1 MADQL
6 RLDYEGI
13 ENSRAQLLEQLEV
26 FDDCYSRMNSIIK
39 NLPEYWSGD
48 TAVAYGIQ
56 FDNLAPS
63 FNNISELIS
72 ALAQQLSDIQTNFA
86 GADGDM
92 SAKLM

>member
-13 ENSRAQLLEQLEV
+13 ENSRMQLLEQLEA
-26 FDDCYSRMNSIIK
+26 FNTCYSTMDAVVK
-39 NLPEYWSGD
+39 GLPEYWSGD
-48 TAVAYGIQ
+48 TAVAYGVQ

-72 ALAQQLSDIQTNFA
+72 SLAQQLSDIQRNFA

-92 SAKLM
+92 SAKLN